1 MDFQIMLL
9 PSENY
14 WNWVRASSPYVM
26 RFGPNMTSD
35 PHTAAAYMAP
45 RQVITFPQVANG
57 YGEYG
62 DLKQFFKNI
71 NPGIRLDVVEAN
83 DPGSFKEALKSRIQD
98 DDRYG
103 QKQRPFYLLWPTD
116 FAVITQE
123 FGAHP
128 EIYGRW
134 GFPGHEGID
143 FRARPNTNIY
153 ASADGQVYEV
163 HTNPDNHPYGIH
175 VRIQHEDG
183 YKTVYAH
190 FAKSLVVKGQMV
202 KAGDVIGKAD
212 STGASV
218 GSHLHF
224 TLKRDGATERDET
237 DYPKDVIDP
246 TPFLVWPETANS
258 KSIERFD
265 WPAGKLLFGAH
276 ARIGAPMTDSDLAMA
291 SRARLECIKLENCET
306 EENITRLRELNPG
319 IFIMGRLTADFS
331 GLPITAD
338 DFVRKVEA
346 GLGVFYRQDV
356 RYFELHA
363 NPNLQSAGWRRSW
376 RNGSEFGGWFL
387 RVVDQLKQSF
397 PGIRLGFPGL
407 SPGAGISGR
416 REAAD
421 QFMHEAEDAMDSA
434 DWIGVHCCWTDVRGM
449 NSKDGRGWVM
459 TYRKSFPHKLL
470 LVTEFYN
477 PSQSVNA
484 EAKAR
489 QYLSFTNQV
498 ADVAG
503 VGAVFSYAI
512 SSDESE
518 NGFVWPSEGGA
529 FAGILAARKD

>member
-1 MDFQIMLL
+1 MLL

-26 RFGPNMTSD
+26 RFGPNITSD
-35 PHTAAAYMAP
+35 VHTAAAYMAP
-45 RQVITFPQVANG
+45 LQVITFPQIANG
-57 YGEYG
+57 YGEYA
-62 DLKQFFKNI
+62 DLKQFFRNI
-71 NPGIRLDVVEAN
+71 NPGIRLDMVEAN
-83 DPGSFKEALKSRIQD
+83 DPEGFKEALKSRIQD

-123 FGAHP
+123 FRAHP

-153 ASADGQVYEV
+153 ASADGKVYQV

-224 TLKRDGATERDET
+224 TLKRDGATERGET

-246 TPFLVWPETANS
+246 TPFLVWPETTNS
-258 KSIERFD
+258 KTIEHFS
-265 WPAGKLLFGAH
+265 WPHGKMLFGAH
-276 ARIGAPMTDSDLAMA
+276 GRIGAPMSESDLESV
-291 SRARLECIKLENCET
+291 SRARLECVKLDRSET
-306 EENITRLRELNPG
+306 EDTIAHLRETNPG
-319 IFIMGRLTADFS
+319 IFIMGRLTSDFS
-331 GLPITAD
+331 GLPVTAD
-338 DFVRKVEA
+338 DFVREVEA
-346 GLGVFYRQDV
+346 DLGRLYRQGV

-387 RVVDQLKQSF
+387 RVSDQLRRSF
-397 PGIRLGFPGL
+397 PGISLGFPGL
-407 SPGAGISGR
+407 SPGTGISGW

-421 QFMHEAEDAMDSA
+421 QFMYEAEDVMESA
-434 DWIGVHCCWTDVRGM
+434 DWIGVHCYWTDVRGM
-449 NSKDGRGWVM
+449 NSNDGRGWVM
-459 TYRKSFPHKLL
+459 AYRKSFPHKLL
-470 LVTEFYN
+470 VVTEFYN
-477 PSQSVNA
+477 PSRTVKPDV
-484 EAKAR
+484 KAR
-489 QYLSFTNQV
+489 QYVAFNRQV
-498 ADVAG
+498 GKIAG

-512 SSDESE
+512 SSDESG
-518 NGFVWPSEGGA
+518 NSFVWPSDGGA
-529 FAGILAARKD
+529 FTGILAAREG